1 VKNLPA
7 KQRKK
12 SITAAQ
18 FVVCRAATKNS
29 PAFFLLVVSEPLFL
43 EQNATPMLRTLIFIL
58 FSACF
63 AATVGAQGAK
73 PLATGVGII
82 YNRETAFNLKMTTNR
97 GYAPGLEFGRLRTYY
112 KTTYYHISIG
122 ELKHPKEQRQSAD
135 PGTGRAFRPFVYG
148 KRNNLLLVRGGW
160 GVKRY
165 FSEKAKQKGVAVG
178 MSYAFGPSLGLLKP
192 YYLAV
197 PRKKDQ
203 NSGFAFTSIEKYS
216 ESNASLFLGNDIQGA
231 APFTKGLSEVS
242 PLLGGNASI
251 AFHMDWGAFDEFVKA
266 LEIGLMVDAF
276 PNKVPILVSEQ
287 NRRVFFNFFVN
298 LQLGKRR

>member
-1 VKNLPA
+1 
-7 KQRKK
+7 
-12 SITAAQ
+12 
-18 FVVCRAATKNS
+18 
-29 PAFFLLVVSEPLFL
+29 
-43 EQNATPMLRTLIFIL
+43 MLRPLIFVL
-58 FSACF
+58 LSAGF
-63 AATVGAQGAK
+63 ATSAGAQSAK

-82 YNRETAFNLKMTTNR
+82 YNRETVFNLKMTTNR

-122 ELKHPKEQRQSAD
+122 ELKHPKEHRQSAD

-148 KRNNLLLVRGGW
+148 KQNNLLLIRGGW

-165 FSEKAKQKGVAVG
+165 YSEKAKQKGVAVG

-216 ESNASLFLGNDIQGA
+216 KENANLFLGNDIQGA

-266 LEIGLMVDAF
+266 LEIGFMVDAF
-276 PNKVPILVSEQ
+276 PNKVPILVSEE
-287 NRRVFFNFFVN
+287 NSRVFFNFFVN